1 MPAMA
6 YTFALLLL
14 TGSAAISDAKTGL
27 IPNRL
32 TLPVLAFAPLAQG
45 LGGGSAAL
53 MGSLLA
59 ALGCALVPLL
69 LFTRGA
75 MGGGDLK
82 LFAAVGALVGVQQGL
97 LLQVLSYALAA
108 SGALIWLGLRGE
120 LGAVLAS
127 SLRLLLRRKR
137 KPGGTA
143 DAEAQLHSIRLGPA
157 VFAASL
163 VLGWRA
169 ALGG

>member
-32 TLPVLAFAPLAQG
+32 TLPMLVLAPLLQG
-45 LGGGSAAL
+45 LGGGPTAL
-53 MGSLLA
+53 FGSLLA
-59 ALGCALVPLL
+59 ALGCAVVPLL

-82 LFAAVGALVGVQQGL
+82 LFAAVGALIGVQQGL

-108 SGALIWLGLRGE
+108 ACALIWLGLRGE

-127 SLRLLLRRKR
+127 SLRLLLGRTRKR
-137 KPGGTA
+137 GGTGDA
-143 DAEAQLHSIRLGPA
+143 DAQFHSIRLGPA

-163 VLGWRA
+163 VLGARA
-169 ALGG
+169 LLGG